1 MRDITIKITAGLN
14 GKTSEI
20 IADDNSTIKELKAAY
35 AIRYKIE
42 VANIEGVIDEHNF
55 KFALGT
61 RILDND
67 TRLKELLKDAVLVG
81 ELTLSA
87 IKINAQY
94 TACFREI
101 DSLHPTLSQIEK
113 LVEIEAILIKEIGI
127 EDGTPIL
134 ASSVKDIV
142 LAAVQKD
149 GFALQF
155 ASEDLKNDREI
166 VLAAV
171 QQNGLALAYASPDIQ
186 AESAIVLK
194 AFKQNGFALQYASK
208 DLKDNREFILAAV
221 KKNGF
226 AFVCTSPKLKAD
238 RNFVLAAL
246 QQNGLALRYAS
257 QDFKADREIVLAAVQ
272 QNVLAFMVA
281 PKVFKADREFI
292 LAAVKQNGLALRY
305 ASPKLQDDRDIV
317 LAAVQQNGLAL
328 EFASEELK
336 KDIEIALAAVQQ
348 NGAALKCAPEELKAE
363 IVKMSNFK
371 HLTKTSITIVKKET
385 QASTSSN
392 SSNIENKK
400 TPVPNR

>member
-1 MRDITIKITAGLN
+1 MSDIKITITTLVGE
-14 GKTSEI
+14 TIEI
-20 IADDNSTIKELKAAY
+20 IADDNSTIKELKKAY
-35 AIRYKIE
+35 AIAYFTKSFSDKVLRTVDTEIE
-42 VANIEGVIDEHNF
+42 EAVLEYVSNLKLMLD
-55 KFALGT
+55 T
-61 RILDND
+61 RILDED
-67 TRLKELLKDAVLVG
+67 KILKELLKGDVLVG

-87 IKINAQY
+87 IKINAKY
-94 TACFREI
+94 AACFREI
-101 DSLHPTLSQIEK
+101 DSLHLTLSQIDK

-134 ASSVKDIV
+134 ASSDKAIV
-142 LAAVQKD
+142 LAAVKKN

-226 AFVCTSPKLKAD
+226 SFVCTSPKLKAD

-246 QQNGLALRYAS
+246 QQNGLSLRYAS
-257 QDFKADREIVLAAVQ
+257 EEFKTDRKIVFAAVQ
-272 QNVLAFMVA
+272 QNIFAFMVV
-281 PKVFKADREFI
+281 PSVFKADREFI
-292 LAAVKQNGLALRY
+292 LEAVQQNGLALRW
-305 ASPKLQDDRDIV
+305 ATEDLKADSEIV
-317 LAAVQQNGLAL
+317 AAAVQQNGLAL
-328 EFASEELK
+328 EYAAPELTK
-336 KDIEIALAAVQQ
+336 NREIVFAAVQQ
-348 NGAALKCAPEELKAE
+348 NGAALAYAPEELKAK

-371 HLTKTSITIVKKET
+371 DLTKTSITIAKKPT
-385 QASTSSN
+385 KITAVN
-392 SSNIENKK
+392 NYY
-400 TPVPNR
+400 